1 MLNRIGLLGYV
12 AVAAVSFAA
21 AASAQSYIERPT
33 SSDFVRSL
41 GSDGGSLPQAS
52 DEAPLRMKGTTRG
65 LRLNVAPATPAVA
78 PMATPVATTATV
90 VPAPAAAAR
99 PAREPAAAPRPAREA
114 AAAPARA
121 PSLNFPVQF
130 EFGSADLTAQARTV
144 LNELGAALSSSEL
157 TPYRFKLVGHTD
169 AVGSDEYNLDL
180 SKRRALAVEQYL
192 KDKFGIEPSRVTA
205 LGVGKAQPFNAQ
217 NPFDSINRRVE
228 IVREGR
234 KDG

>member
-12 AVAAVSFAA
+12 AVAAASFAA

-41 GSDGGSLPQAS
+41 GSDAGTPQAS

-65 LRLNVAPATPAVA
+65 LRLNVAPAAPAVA
-78 PMATPVATTATV
+78 PMATPVATA
-90 VPAPAAAAR
+90 PSAAPAAVAR
-99 PAREPAAAPRPAREA
+99 PAREPAAAP
-114 AAAPARA
+114 ARA
-121 PSLNFPVQF
+121 PSLNVPVQF
-130 EFGSADLTAQARTV
+130 EFGSAELSPQARTV
-144 LNELGAALSSSEL
+144 LNELGAALTSSEL
-157 TPYRFKLVGHTD
+157 APYRFKLVGHTD

-180 SKRRALAVEQYL
+180 SKRRARAVEQYL
-192 KDKFGIEPSRVTA
+192 QEKFGIEPSRVTA
-205 LGVGKAQPFNAQ
+205 LGLGKSQPFNAQ

-228 IVREGR
+228 IVRDGR